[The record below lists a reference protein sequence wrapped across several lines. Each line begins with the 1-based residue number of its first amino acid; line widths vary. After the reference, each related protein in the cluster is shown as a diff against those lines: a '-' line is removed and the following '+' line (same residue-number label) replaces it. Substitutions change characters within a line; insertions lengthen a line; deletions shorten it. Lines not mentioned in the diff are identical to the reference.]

1 MKKLIYSLAAILAL
15 GGLWIITQPA
25 DVHAKYI
32 SGESK
37 TIYLNVRKP
46 KYTIVFD
53 ANADASE
60 ITGTME
66 NQVFNYGEAQN
77 LRMNTYHREGYGFVN
92 WNMEPDGSGTSYAD
106 EQQIENLS
114 YMDGTTITLYA
125 QWGSPMPIVF
135 EQIGVCEFNGEINGV
150 GQPITGD
157 ECTAFSGQTY
167 IDTGKLLYSQDNY
180 PLDFEIGFKIVEY
193 HSGENENQATFATA
207 KYESGSDN
215 AGNPGFAVRKSSDK
229 IEITQM
235 INYNKKATASFSAGS
250 ITEVKVAR
258 VDEKVYYSINGGDFI
273 QLQSN
278 VGTSDYHNVPM
289 WFGAA
294 PAITYDDQGN
304 MILTPRRFLKAK
316 LSNIYIK
323 MGDYDSLKHTITF
336 HAGEGATVNP
346 GTKVLLGDSMMGSM
360 PIPVLADH
368 AFEGWYTAD
377 GTRIRS
383 DSFITSNM
391 DLYAHWSE
399 DTNICEVTVDNV
411 AVGRGASLASCIAAA
426 GTQPATITVLA
437 DMHENVTV
445 GVGQD
450 ITFDLGDNIWSDG
463 GNAAV
468 ITNNGKVHIING
480 TIMSS
485 QNNAVINN
493 VKARTSDPS
502 PELYITGG
510 TIIATGIKQ
519 AVYNKDGGYVEIS
532 GTNTYLS
539 STSSGK
545 ATVQNLSNGRMV
557 ILGGT
562 IESKGFV
569 GILNESSAQSLVI
582 GEQGNGIHQTNPT
595 IRGANYG
602 VNTSANIE
610 FYDGVLM
617 GVSGAINNQSRIGD
631 NHDGTLTSG
640 TEEINGITYQTLRN
654 E

>member
-15 GGLWIITQPA
+15 GGLWVITQPA

-37 TIYLNVRKP
+37 TIHLNVRKP

-66 NQVFNYGEAQN
+66 NQVFKYGEAQN

-92 WNMEPDGSGTSYAD
+92 WNTEPDGSGTPYAD
-106 EQQIENLS
+106 KQQIENLF
-114 YMDGTTITLYA
+114 YIDGTTITLYA
-125 QWGSPMPIVF
+125 QWGSPMPTIF
-135 EQIGVCEFNGEINGV
+135 EQVGVCEFNGEIDGV

-157 ECTAFSGQTY
+157 ECDAFRGQTY

-180 PLDFEIGFKIVEY
+180 LLDFEIGFKIVEY
-193 HSGENENQATFATA
+193 HSGENGNQATFATA
-207 KYESGSDN
+207 KYESGSEN
-215 AGNPGFAVRKSSDK
+215 AGNPGFVVRKSSDK

-235 INYNKKATASFSAGS
+235 INYNLKATAPFSAGS
-250 ITEVKVAR
+250 VTEVKVAR
-258 VDEKVYYSINGGDFI
+258 VDEKIYYSINGGDFI

-360 PIPVLADH
+360 PIPVRADH

-411 AVGRGASLASCIAAA
+411 AVGRGTSLASCIAAA

>member
-15 GGLWIITQPA
+15 GGLWVIAQPVDA
-25 DVHAKYI
+25 HAKYI

-37 TIYLNVRKP
+37 TIHLNVRKP

-66 NQVFNYGEAQN
+66 NQVFNYGKAQN
-77 LRMNTYHREGYGFVN
+77 LRMNTYRREGYGFVN
-92 WNMEPDGSGTSYAD
+92 WNTEPDGSGTPYAD
-106 EQQIENLS
+106 KQQIENLF
-114 YMDGTTITLYA
+114 YIDGTTITLYA
-125 QWGSPMPIVF
+125 QWGSPMPTIF
-135 EQIGVCEFNGEINGV
+135 EQVGVCEFNGEIDGV

-180 PLDFEIGFKIVEY
+180 LLDFEIGFKIVEY

-215 AGNPGFAVRKSSDK
+215 AGNPGFVVRKSSDK

-235 INYNKKATASFSAGS
+235 INYNLKATAPFSAGS
-250 ITEVKVAR
+250 VTEVKVAR
-258 VDEKVYYSINGGDFI
+258 VDEKIYYSINGGDFI

-360 PIPVLADH
+360 PIPVRADH

-411 AVGRGASLASCIAAA
+411 AIGRGASLASCIAAA

-450 ITFDLGDNIWSDG
+450 ISFDLGDNIWSDG

-493 VKARTSDPS
+493 VKARASDPS

-519 AVYNKDGGYVEIS
+519 AVYNRDGGYVEIS

-545 ATVQNLSNGRMV
+545 ATVHNLLNGRMV

-640 TEEINGITYQTLRN
+640 TEEINGITYQTLHN